1 MKLVRA
7 KIFGFGKW
15 VDQDFEI
22 NSDYQVIYGNNE
34 AGKTTFLTFIK
45 SILFGFASARGASK
59 YEQYRPKNGAN
70 YGGELIFHDENDND
84 WTVRRIDGKGD
95 GELSI
100 FRNDQQVPNKL
111 LSEITKGFDKSDF
124 EATHVLNDETIRTV
138 YELNENGLETE
149 ILALGAAGSKQWLN
163 TADELEKDSG
173 ELYKPRGVKQPLIN
187 SINQYQ
193 ELLAQK
199 SEFENQQQQYLTV
212 SRQLDEV
219 KQSIDQVNQQYSKQ
233 LEQQKYFKSLTD
245 SLPKYRELQE
255 LRKLGTDDQQLIT
268 TEDWEEYLK
277 LHQQIET
284 MQNSQHSMTSQI
296 TTDEEA
302 FVDNYYSN
310 QADIDYIQNRKND
323 IQNLI
328 FQNDQLQEQLR
339 KSDFETDQLMSN
351 NPLLSD
357 HMSLMNSDEIDQL
370 NKPNEKFSVGMG
382 IGIAV
387 VALLLIFFVPNMIKI
402 ILGIIIIASGGWSAY
417 QYKLKSDS
425 ETSQREVVAEILQRH
440 QFIGLTPEQA
450 LALQPKIELLG
461 QQRRQQHQLDSQI
474 TRSENELDK
483 WRQLFFKV
491 GILDQQADK
500 HVFITEIEKFYNT
513 LNRIKTKQS
522 MIDQDQR
529 QQTQV
534 LNKSNL
540 TLNELNEQFTQLLN
554 KYQVSQPSQLVE
566 KHERQISEHE
576 QVNRLHSLEEI
587 LGSNLSILDNTD
599 DISKVPEYLEQT
611 NSALTECSTKQDQ
624 LLTQKGYLESQ
635 MKQLYDD
642 SSYQKLIEDIEQS
655 KSDMLEQYDE
665 WLADKLASKWIH
677 QMLDQASEN
686 RFPKMIERAKD
697 YFTTL
702 TNGNY
707 IDISMNKDNQLY
719 LTRQDKVKFDVHELS
734 KATTVQLYISLRLA
748 FVVEIGNI
756 VDLPILIDDAFV
768 DFDQER
774 TSNVFEMIRQVAKD
788 NQIIYVTA
796 NLNESIPESHVL
808 RIGGQ

>member
-1 MKLVRA
+1 VKLVRA

-302 FVDNYYSN
+302 FMDNYYSN

>member
-302 FVDNYYSN
+302 FMDNYYSN